1 MIKRDKNT
9 KEREHERKRER
20 DMYGEKHPPLLRCL
34 NVDVVHDALD
44 FFCDLLGPDSVL
56 LKLCFHC

>member
-1 MIKRDKNT
+1 
-9 KEREHERKRER
+9 
-20 DMYGEKHPPLLRCL
+20 MYGARYSPLLRCL
-34 NVDVVHDALD
+34 DVDRVHDALD